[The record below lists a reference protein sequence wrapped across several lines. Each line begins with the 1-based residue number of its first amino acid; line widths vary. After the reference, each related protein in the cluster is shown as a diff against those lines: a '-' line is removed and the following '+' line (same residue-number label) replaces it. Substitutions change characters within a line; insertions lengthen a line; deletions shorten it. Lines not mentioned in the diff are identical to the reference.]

1 MDQPLN
7 LEEVTLLELASVAKS
22 RPILKVFFGTDPAI
36 PKQLTAEIFVSS
48 LIPVL
53 AMDGENPSFDDRM
66 PFMHFLQNCRAGHFL
81 SQFACR
87 ARINRIMWARFS
99 HSVRQTGFVFA
110 WLSLCSVYPSHED
123 ESVSDEVKR
132 LRLDV
137 GKPMDET
144 TRWIAENA
152 RNSIPLPGTA
162 EFEDFIAEQAKLLDA
177 KRKKAARGKAEKV
190 ESIYKKI
197 VSVDFLANAL
207 WCRSTSAIVSEYFPD
222 SNADEHEKHERNFNK
237 AFSELDLAK
246 ARRNDI
252 PECPDIPG

>member
-7 LEEVTLLELASVAKS
+7 LKEATLLELAFVAKS
-22 RPILKVFFGTDPAI
+22 QPILKVFFGTDPAI

-53 AMDGENPSFDDRM
+53 AMDGENPSIDDRM
-66 PFMHFLQNCRAGHFL
+66 PFMHFLQNCRAGHL
-81 SQFACR
+81 LIQFASF
-87 ARINRIMWARFS
+87 ARSNRIKWARFS
-99 HSVRQTGFVFA
+99 HSVRQPGFVFA
-110 WLSLCSVYPSHED
+110 WLSLCPVYPFQED
-123 ESVSDEVKR
+123 ESVSDAVKR

-137 GKPMDET
+137 GTPMDET
-144 TRWIAENA
+144 TRWLAENA
-152 RNSIPLPGTA
+152 RNSIPLPGTP
-162 EFEDFIAEQAKLLDA
+162 EFEGFIAEQAKLLNA
-177 KRKKAARGKAEKV
+177 NRRKAARGKAERV
-190 ESIYKKI
+190 ESIYKRI

-222 SNADEHEKHERNFNK
+222 SNADAHEKHERNFNK
-237 AFSELDLAK
+237 AFSELDLSK